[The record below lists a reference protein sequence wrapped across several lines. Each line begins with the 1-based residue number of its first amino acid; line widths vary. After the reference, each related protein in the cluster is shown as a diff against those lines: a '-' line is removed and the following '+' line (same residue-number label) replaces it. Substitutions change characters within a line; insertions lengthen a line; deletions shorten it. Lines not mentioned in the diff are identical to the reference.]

1 MTLEEQN
8 DKPLAKPFNYFLL
21 LSVALIVCAFIL
33 TKPAELFAG
42 FMRINFG
49 TSHLFTDFIEV
60 GGFGATLLNASLV
73 MLFELLIIRLSKA
86 NITGP
91 SMAALP
97 MTAGFAFFGT
107 SLFNVIPIVLGVY
120 LYSRIENIP
129 LRNLLLQAF
138 MGSAIGPLINF
149 ITFGMGL
156 SPAIGYPLG
165 ILSGILIGL
174 IIPPLS
180 SAFLRF
186 HQGYNLYNIGFTAGV
201 IGMIAVSVF
210 RLFGFE
216 VNAVRIIDED
226 FHNALIILVSL
237 IFLSLIVYGLILS
250 KGKLKDYPKL
260 MANSGRLL
268 ADFPVLFGHGISFF
282 NMGVM
287 GFLSLFLVLILKG
300 PVNGP
305 VVGAMLTVS
314 GFGALGKH
322 PKNTIPVML
331 GSTLACW
338 LHKDLPTTEA
348 IVPILF
354 GTTVAPLAGRY
365 GPLVGLLAGYLH
377 IAVVG
382 NVLPLHGG
390 LNLYNNGFSGGFVAA
405 FLVPIIEAL
414 RSLPERRKT
423 DAQTRISKD
432 E

>member
-1 MTLEEQN
+1 LTIDIEN
-8 DKPLAKPFNYFLL
+8 DKPLAKPFNFFLL
-21 LSVALIVCAFIL
+21 LSLALIASAFIL
-33 TKPAELFAG
+33 TKPADLFAG
-42 FMRINFG
+42 FVRINFG
-49 TSHLFTDFIEV
+49 ISHLFTDYVAV
-60 GGFGATLLNASLV
+60 GGFGATLVNASLV
-73 MLFELLIIRLSKA
+73 MLFELLVIRLSKA
-86 NITGP
+86 NMTGP
-91 SMAALP
+91 SMAALL

-107 SLFNVIPIVLGVY
+107 SLFNLIPIVIGVY
-120 LYSRIENIP
+120 LYSQIENLP
-129 LRNLLLQAF
+129 MRSLLIQAF

-165 ILSGILIGL
+165 ILSGVLIGA

-201 IGMIAVSVF
+201 IGLIAVSVF

-216 VNAVRIIDED
+216 VNAVRIIDEQY
-226 FHNALIILVSL
+226 HNALIIVVTA
-237 IFLSLIVYGLILS
+237 IFLSLIVYGLILT
-250 KGKLKDYPKL
+250 KGNLKEYPKL

-268 ADFPVLFGHGISFF
+268 SDFPVLFGHGISFF

-287 GFLSLFLVLILKG
+287 GFISLILVLILKG
-300 PVNGP
+300 PLNGP
-305 VVGAMLTVS
+305 VVGAMLTVA

-322 PKNTIPVML
+322 PKNTIPVLL

-338 LHKDLPTTEA
+338 LHKDLPTTDA

-354 GTTVAPLAGRY
+354 GTTIAPLAGRY
-365 GPLVGLLAGYLH
+365 GPLVGLLGGYLH

-414 RSLPERRKT
+414 RTLPERMKSN
-423 DAQTRISKD
+423 AQTRISKD

>member
-1 MTLEEQN
+1 MTLEEKN
-8 DKPLAKPFNYFLL
+8 DKPLAKPFNFFLL
-21 LSVALIVCAFIL
+21 LSLALIAIAFIS

-42 FMRINFG
+42 FVRINFS
-49 TSHLFTDFIEV
+49 TSQLFTDYVAV

-91 SMAALP
+91 SMAALL

-120 LYSRIENIP
+120 LYSRIEKIP

-138 MGSAIGPLINF
+138 MGSAIGPLIDF
-149 ITFGMGL
+149 IAFGMGL
-156 SPAIGYPLG
+156 DPAIGYPLG
-165 ILSGILIGL
+165 ILIGILVGA

-180 SAFLRF
+180 AAFLRF

-201 IGMIAVSVF
+201 IGLIAVSVF

-216 VNAVRIIDED
+216 VNTVRIFDTQY
-226 FHNALIILVSL
+226 HNALIILVSA
-237 IFLSLIVYGLILS
+237 IFLSLIIYGLILC

-260 MANSGRLL
+260 MENSGRLL
-268 ADFPVLFGHGISFF
+268 SDFPVLFGHGISFF

-287 GFLSLFLVLILKG
+287 GFVSLFLVLILKG

-305 VVGAMLTVS
+305 VVGAMLTVA

-354 GTTVAPLAGRY
+354 STTIAPLAGRY
-365 GPLVGLLAGYLH
+365 GPLVGLLGGYLH

-414 RSLPERRKT
+414 KTLPERIKSN
-423 DAQTRISKD
+423 AQTRISKD

>member
-1 MTLEEQN
+1 MTLDNEN
-8 DKPLAKPFNYFLL
+8 DKKIAKPVYFFLL
-21 LSVALIVCAFIL
+21 LSLALIACAFIL

-42 FMRINFG
+42 FMRINFS
-49 TSHLFTDFIEV
+49 TSQLFTDYVAV
-60 GGFGATLLNASLV
+60 GGFGATLFNAGLV

-86 NITGP
+86 TITGP
-91 SMAALP
+91 SMAALL

-129 LRNLLLQAF
+129 MRSLLLQAF
-138 MGSAIGPLINF
+138 MGSAIGPLIDF
-149 ITFGMGL
+149 IAFGIGL
-156 SPAIGYPLG
+156 EPAIGLPLG
-165 ILSGILIGL
+165 FLSGILVGA

-201 IGMIAVSVF
+201 IGLIAVSVF

-216 VNAVRIIDED
+216 VNAVRIFDTQYQ
-226 FHNALIILVSL
+226 NALIILVST

-250 KGKLKDYPKL
+250 KGSLKEYPKL
-260 MANSGRLL
+260 LANSGRLL
-268 ADFPVLFGHGISFF
+268 SDFPVLFGHGISFF

-287 GFLSLFLVLILKG
+287 GFISLFLVLILKA

-305 VVGAMLTVS
+305 VVGAMLTVA

-322 PKNTIPVML
+322 PRNTIPVML

-338 LHKDLPTTEA
+338 LHKDLSMTES
-348 IVPILF
+348 IVSILF
-354 GTTVAPLAGRY
+354 STTIAPLAGRY
-365 GPLVGLLAGYLH
+365 GPLVGLVAGYLH
-377 IAVVG
+377 VAVVG

-414 RSLPERRKT
+414 KTLPERMKSN
-423 DAQTRISKD
+423 AQTRISKD
-432 E
+432 K